1 MNDRET
7 RLTQSRYN
15 RQASFFDLTEA
26 PSELF
31 LFGRARRRL
40 WRDVAAGR
48 LLEIGVGTGKN
59 MPHYPKGARV
69 VGMDISPRMLRKAA
83 VKAQH
88 LSANID
94 LILADAQ
101 RLPFRDGAFD
111 GAAATFVFCSVPDP
125 VTGLQEVTRVVR
137 PGGRVDLLEHVRS
150 GFGVAGWVMDRLNP
164 LVVRLM
170 GANINRDTV
179 RNVSQAGIDIDEV
192 ESRGFGIIKLIRGRR
207 GPAGVDRSGSERGAM
222 AHVAHG

>member
-1 MNDRET
+1 MNDKET
-7 RLTQSRYN
+7 RLTQSRYD
-15 RQASFFDLTEA
+15 RQASLFDLTEA
-26 PSELF
+26 PNELL
-31 LFGRARRRL
+31 LFGRVRRRL
-40 WRDVAAGR
+40 WRGVAGGR

-59 MPHYPKGARV
+59 MPHYPEGARV

-83 VKAQH
+83 AKAQR
-88 LSANID
+88 LGRNID
-94 LILADAQ
+94 LVLADAQ

-125 VTGLQEVTRVVR
+125 VTGLEEVNRVVR
-137 PGGRVDLLEHVRS
+137 TGGRVDLLEHVRS

-179 RNVSQAGIDIDEV
+179 GNVSQAGIDIDEV

-207 GPAGVDRSGSERGAM
+207 GPARGDRSGSEQGAM
-222 AHVAHG
+222 ANVAHG